1 MSAVSDSWYE
11 QTAAR
16 FRAHLSA
23 KGMSFPAEQAD
34 RLIRDRVAEVAAA
47 MSMDVRTAQ
56 RYLDPEQLAETIAAA
71 FQYEAP
77 GENVLALPRD
87 VVLPVTVVGRCV
99 AGLAEALNLRVATS
113 SPADVITHLDSL
125 AGELSALGQITAA
138 ADDAAAADG
147 VPMPRA
153 LVLRVIRDLEVA
165 AGLAEEA
172 DHAPGDM
179 AAEGKAGA
187 QRLARTFRGDAN
199 LLRILISFSTDQAD
213 GRPKSGMAEAIG
225 HGDGLGTGH
234 DRPPSTRG

>member
-23 KGMSFPAEQAD
+23 RGMSFPAGQAE
-34 RLIRDRVAEVAAA
+34 RLIRDRVAEVAAM

-71 FQYEAP
+71 FQQEAP
-77 GENVLALPRD
+77 GEKVLTQPRD

-99 AGLAEALNLRVATS
+99 AALAETLNLRVATS
-113 SPADVITHLDSL
+113 SPADAVTHLDSL
-125 AGELSALGQITAA
+125 AGELSALGQITSAV
-138 ADDAAAADG
+138 DDAAAADG
-147 VPMPRA
+147 VPMPRG

-165 AGLAEEA
+165 AGLAEDA

-179 AAEGKAGA
+179 AAEGRAGA

-199 LLRILISFSTDQAD
+199 LLRILISFTTDQPEMG
-213 GRPKSGMAEAIG
+213 GRDDTS
-225 HGDGLGTGH
+225 DDTGH
-234 DRPPSTRG
+234 DGSSSRA